1 MSVWKKM
8 KSTVAKVSNP
18 VSAGKATLSAL
29 SNPKAAV
36 SSVSMPSMAAKMPSL
51 PDVGKMLPGPIGDAI
66 GMGSSIA
73 GMPGVKESFQRDPKV
88 TYGTDMATPKMK
100 DYDPSNLQGISTV
113 RGMTAAPGSNPW
125 IGMAKQNQAFNTQQA
140 QNQLGAQQVGAQ
152 NQAMSNLAM
161 RGGLRGGAAE
171 RMAKTGAQ
179 NQMMA
184 NQALAG
190 QNISAL
196 GNIDTKGEEMRQ
208 NMLGQ
213 QLGAEQSMSNALNT
227 FNLKE
232 YEEQMKLKGGA
243 MTAQAIENAARA
255 PGLGQTMLNPMYK

>member
-1 MSVWKKM
+1 
-8 KSTVAKVSNP
+8 
-18 VSAGKATLSAL
+18 
-29 SNPKAAV
+29 
-36 SSVSMPSMAAKMPSL
+36 
-51 PDVGKMLPGPIGDAI
+51 
-66 GMGSSIA
+66 MGSSIA

-88 TYGTDMATPKMK
+88 TYGTDMATPTMK
-100 DYDPSNLQGISTV
+100 AYDPTNLQGINTV
-113 RGMTAAPGSNPW
+113 RDMTKAPGSNPW

-171 RMAKTGAQ
+171 RMAKSGAQ